1 MNDLV
6 RPAMYE
12 AYHGVVP
19 VKAPE
24 SGAEIAPVDIVGP
37 VCETGDTFAEDRPMP
52 PVDQGDLLAILSAG
66 AYSSA
71 MASRSEEH
79 TSELQSLMRISYA
92 VFCLKK
98 KIKDT

>member
-24 SGAEIAPVDIVGP
+24 SGAETAPVDIVGP

-71 MASRSEEH
+71 MASTYNARP
-79 TSELQSLMRISYA
+79 LAPA
-92 VFCLKK
+92 VMEIGRASCRESVCQYV
-98 KIKDT
+98 